1 MKRYTI
7 SEIRNFISCPQFG
20 DSNYGKWGAYPL
32 EIRETFKWLCDLYD
46 SMDVIIKT
54 NSKHNNFLKQE
65 NELLKEELTNLKQEN
80 ELLKE
85 ELTNLKND
93 ITRVY
98 NTMIS
103 LETIN
108 KHELEEIEEL

>member
-1 MKRYTI
+1 MTNNAWDLLSKVNDDL
-7 SEIRNFISCPQFG
+7 RN
-20 DSNYGKWGAYPL
+20 
-32 EIRETFKWLCDLYD
+32 ECD
-46 SMDVIIKT
+46 K
-54 NSKHNNFLKQE
+54 LK
-65 NELLKEELTNLKQEN
+65 KEN

-108 KHELEEIEEL
+108 KEELEEVEEI

>member
-1 MKRYTI
+1 MTREELEKAL
-7 SEIRNFISCPQFG
+7 NFVS
-20 DSNYGKWGAYPL
+20 DEKL
-32 EIRETFKWLCDLYD
+32 R
-46 SMDVIIKT
+46 
-54 NSKHNNFLKQE
+54 
-65 NELLKEELTNLKQEN
+65 LLKEN

-108 KHELEEIEEL
+108 KQELESDVEVL

>member
-1 MKRYTI
+1 MKYYSI
-7 SEIRNFISCPQFG
+7 KEIRDFISCPQFG
-20 DSNYGKWGAYPL
+20 NTKYGRWGALRL
-32 EIRETFKWLCDLYD
+32 EVRETILRLCDLCD
-46 SMDVIIKT
+46 SSDSVIKNMT
-54 NSKHNNFLKQE
+54 K
-65 NELLKEELTNLKQEN
+65 EN

-108 KHELEEIEEL
+108 KQEMEEVEEI

>member
-1 MKRYTI
+1 MHDVIKV
-7 SEIRNFISCPQFG
+7 E
-20 DSNYGKWGAYPL
+20 
-32 EIRETFKWLCDLYD
+32 RETYEKMKL
-46 SMDVIIKT
+46 
-54 NSKHNNFLKQE
+54 
-65 NELLKEELTNLKQEN
+65 EN

-103 LETIN
+103 LEQIN
-108 KHELEEIEEL
+108 KHELSEEIEEI

>member
-1 MKRYTI
+1 MKQPIIIEAEEYT
-7 SEIRNFISCPQFG
+7 
-20 DSNYGKWGAYPL
+20 K
-32 EIRETFKWLCDLYD
+32 
-46 SMDVIIKT
+46 
-54 NSKHNNFLKQE
+54 FL
-65 NELLKEELTNLKQEN
+65 LLKKEN

-103 LETIN
+103 LEVIN
-108 KHELEEIEEL
+108 KQEMEEVEEL

>member
-1 MKRYTI
+1 MD
-7 SEIRNFISCPQFG
+7 IR
-20 DSNYGKWGAYPL
+20 DS
-32 EIRETFKWLCDLYD
+32 LYC
-46 SMDVIIKT
+46 SKKCRKT
-54 NSKHNNFLKQE
+54 TDK
-65 NELLKEELTNLKQEN
+65 LLKDYYKLKKEN

-93 ITRVY
+93 ISRVY

-108 KHELEEIEEL
+108 KMELESDVEVI

>member
-1 MKRYTI
+1 MKTPIIIEAEEYT
-7 SEIRNFISCPQFG
+7 
-20 DSNYGKWGAYPL
+20 KL
-32 EIRETFKWLCDLYD
+32 L
-46 SMDVIIKT
+46 
-54 NSKHNNFLKQE
+54 
-65 NELLKEELTNLKQEN
+65 LLKKEN

-93 ITRVY
+93 IARVY

-108 KHELEEIEEL
+108 KEELESKGE

>member
-1 MKRYTI
+1 MNKYNVIYNENTDNLLLDI
-7 SEIRNFISCPQFG
+7 YNYLLTTEKDITEIDTLDLCHFFG
-20 DSNYGKWGAYPL
+20 KIEHL
-32 EIRETFKWLCDLYD
+32 EK
-46 SMDVIIKT
+46 
-54 NSKHNNFLKQE
+54 
-65 NELLKEELTNLKQEN
+65 EN

-108 KHELEEIEEL
+108 KLELESDVEVIN

>member
-1 MKRYTI
+1 M
-7 SEIRNFISCPQFG
+7 
-20 DSNYGKWGAYPL
+20 DL
-32 EIRETFKWLCDLYD
+32 EEYKKALDFVCEEREKLQ
-46 SMDVIIKT
+46 K
-54 NSKHNNFLKQE
+54 E
-65 NELLKEELTNLKQEN
+65 ND
-80 ELLKE
+80 LLKE

-108 KHELEEIEEL
+108 KRELEDIEEL

>member
-1 MKRYTI
+1 MV
-7 SEIRNFISCPQFG
+7 NFDELIEE
-20 DSNYGKWGAYPL
+20 N
-32 EIRETFKWLCDLYD
+32 
-46 SMDVIIKT
+46 IK
-54 NSKHNNFLKQE
+54 LK
-65 NELLKEELTNLKQEN
+65 KEN

-108 KHELEEIEEL
+108 KEELEVEEI

>member
-1 MKRYTI
+1 MHDVIKV
-7 SEIRNFISCPQFG
+7 E
-20 DSNYGKWGAYPL
+20 
-32 EIRETFKWLCDLYD
+32 RETYEKMKL
-46 SMDVIIKT
+46 
-54 NSKHNNFLKQE
+54 
-65 NELLKEELTNLKQEN
+65 EN

-103 LETIN
+103 LEQIN
-108 KHELEEIEEL
+108 KHELSNDAIEEI